1 MPNGSSVSRVEQV
14 VRRRNLIILAVTD
27 VVLFLVA
34 NVTYGA
40 GHQHGLR
47 NDVSNVT
54 WVLFLIGFLL
64 LILLGIVALAQLIR
78 RRTKAHV

>member
-1 MPNGSSVSRVEQV
+1 MPNESSVSRVDQV
-14 VRRRNLIILAVTD
+14 VRRRNLIILTVAD
-27 VVLFLVA
+27 VVLFLLA

-54 WVLFLIGFLL
+54 WVLFLVGFLL
-64 LILLGIVALAQLIR
+64 LILLGIVALARMIR